1 MKSVIDILKENKID
15 YSINYLN
22 SITGKY
28 DILVIE
34 KKSFTDLKNKVKDIR
49 KKHFLIEVKELQEFT
64 SIKHFI

>member
-1 MKSVIDILKENKID
+1 MQSVIDFLKENKID

-22 SITGKY
+22 SVTKKY

-34 KKSFTDLKNKVKDIR
+34 QKSFADLKNKVNDIR

-64 SIKHFI
+64 SIKHLL

>member
-1 MKSVIDILKENKID
+1 MKSIIDILKDNKID

-22 SITGKY
+22 SITKEY
-28 DILVIE
+28 EILVIE
-34 KKSFTDLKNKVKDIR
+34 KKSFTDLKNKVNDIR